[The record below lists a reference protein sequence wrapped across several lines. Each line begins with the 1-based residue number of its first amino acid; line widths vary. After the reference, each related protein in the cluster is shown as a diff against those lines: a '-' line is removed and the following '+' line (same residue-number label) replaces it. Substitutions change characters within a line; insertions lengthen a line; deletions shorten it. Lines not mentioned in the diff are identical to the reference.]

1 MYTGF
6 KDKIAQSTMKKRI
19 ESSMGLKFMSAMTL
33 VISVLMVLGTL
44 FVARMLMEG
53 QYRAIETRGREMG
66 MFLGRACSDA
76 IVRQDTIGIDSLVS
90 EAVKSSEDMLYTV
103 IVDAS
108 GTTALSTRQAG
119 FSPDSDELRELL
131 NADRSENALALAARA
146 RELLR
151 PIEVSVE
158 ISLDREKLGTV
169 LMGFSREGVRKN
181 ARSTIGLLL
190 GTSVGIVFFLA
201 LLVGIMVNR
210 MILRQT
216 REAEAV
222 ASNIAAGDLTQSVR
236 VRSTDELGQLGR
248 GLNRMIIGLKGM
260 IESVRNAARSV
271 EAESGHVKG
280 IAERVTSGSREQ
292 AEAVEEGAS
301 SVNEMHFSLKEIAA
315 NVEDL
320 HHSSE
325 RTSSAAMQ
333 TSASVAEVA
342 RTMTDL
348 SASIEDSSTAITQM
362 SAAIREIAEHV
373 EMLSSAA
380 DETAASASEIN
391 ASVREVESNAGRSA
405 ALAEAVAADAKQLG
419 MRSIEKTMEGMKQIE
434 ATVRRSADVINRL
447 GQRAENVGSIL
458 TVIEDITD
466 QTSLLALNAAILAA
480 QAGEHGK
487 GFAVVATEIRELAN
501 RTAASTKE
509 IGGLIESVQTDSRE
523 AVEAMRDGVTIVE
536 QGAKLTVAAGDAL
549 RKILDRAEQS
559 QDMSRNI
566 SRAAVEQTKGIR
578 QVSDAVER
586 ITTMSHQ
593 IAAATNEQKT
603 GSEQI
608 MRATEKMREITNF
621 VRMSTGEQAKGSR
634 EITSAVE
641 GMTEKIGLVN
651 RAAGEVQAGSE
662 LIVQAMERIKQIAK
676 ENAGLA
682 AEMGTSIQTLS
693 GQATALTAEIEKFK
707 TGGEETPGRG

>member
-1 MYTGF
+1 MLFAFFASPTRQIPAADLLTDSRGSRRLFMRGTMYTGF
-6 KDKIAQSTMKKRI
+6 KDKIAQSAVKKRI
-19 ESSMGLKFMSAMTL
+19 EGSMGLKFMSAMTL

-44 FVARMLMEG
+44 FVTRMLMEG

-66 MFLGRACSDA
+66 MFLGRACSEA
-76 IVRQDTIGIDSLVS
+76 IVRQDTIGVDSLVS
-90 EAVKSSEDMLYTV
+90 EAVKSSEDMLYMV
-103 IVDAS
+103 IVDTS
-108 GTTALSTRQAG
+108 GTVALSTRQAG
-119 FSPDSDELRELL
+119 FSPDSGELRELL
-131 NADRSENALALAARA
+131 AADRSENALALAAKA
-146 RELLR
+146 RELLK
-151 PIEVSVE
+151 PIEVAVE
-158 ISLDREKLGTV
+158 TRVEREKLGTV

-181 ARSTIGLLL
+181 ARSTVGLLL

-201 LLVGIMVNR
+201 ILVGIMVNR
-210 MILRQT
+210 MILKQT

-260 IESVRNAARSV
+260 IERVRKAARSV
-271 EAESGHVKG
+271 EAESGSVKG
-280 IAERVTSGSREQ
+280 IAERVTNGSREQ

-333 TSASVAEVA
+333 TSASVA
-342 RTMTDL
+342 
-348 SASIEDSSTAITQM
+348 
-362 SAAIREIAEHV
+362 
-373 EMLSSAA
+373 
-380 DETAASASEIN
+380 
-391 ASVREVESNAGRSA
+391 EVESNAGRSA

-549 RKILDRAEQS
+549 RKILDRA
-559 QDMSRNI
+559 
-566 SRAAVEQTKGIR
+566 
-578 QVSDAVER
+578 
-586 ITTMSHQ
+586 
-593 IAAATNEQKT
+593 
-603 GSEQI
+603 
-608 MRATEKMREITNF
+608 
-621 VRMSTGEQAKGSR
+621 
-634 EITSAVE
+634 
-641 GMTEKIGLVN
+641 
-651 RAAGEVQAGSE
+651 
-662 LIVQAMERIKQIAK
+662 
-676 ENAGLA
+676 
-682 AEMGTSIQTLS
+682 
-693 GQATALTAEIEKFK
+693 
-707 TGGEETPGRG
+707 